1 MDNKTIFV
9 RTSKGDEAAQSRT
22 SPLPGDVKRALLMV
36 DGSATLGEIS
46 KRAAPSIRATLGEML
61 QELEKSGFIEAKAIV
76 SNTPRVSL
84 PPPGMVIPTKV
95 ASAQKKQPSDDVS
108 ELDFMSGK
116 AATPSNAALAEARA
130 KEAQLE
136 KDRAEKLRIEAEEK
150 IRLQLAA
157 EKIRVRQEAQAI
169 LIKAEQ
175 EAARIHE
182 ETVRRARA
190 EAEATR
196 QKAEQEARKIREEL
210 EAAQLKAAREAEL
223 RIQAATRERK
233 QAEAVE
239 AARLQ
244 AEQQA
249 AQIRLELEAAR
260 LHAEEAAKA
269 SLEAAAQAHARKAE
283 EAVTQAKEAA
293 ELINKVLREDD
304 LNIPVAIATTRSTSG
319 TVLFFDVVEYTKQS
333 VIKQIEIKRQF
344 NQIVSGCLKTRGV
357 GEHIILDTGD
367 GAAIGFLQHPEDALE
382 VALNFRQIVT
392 ANQHLDYPDMKVRI
406 GIHLGPINITKD
418 MNGQSNMVGDGINDA
433 QRIMSFAA
441 IDQIYISRA
450 YYDFVSRLNDE
461 YAVMFKYRGSQE
473 DKHGREHSVYELVD
487 ATSETGLDQ
496 PAAEVM
502 NAEIPA
508 IKVSG
513 NTEAAP
519 VVLKSDAFAFDAF
532 QIEDAQRAIAAPT
545 DQEAAPLIE
554 MATPAG
560 HIEEIIP
567 PTNVQPPPPEQQQQ
581 STAEKHE
588 NKSTQDQR
596 KREAHEREQRIA
608 AEAQAKELANAQA
621 KVWAEA
627 EQRARESAQVNAE
640 RVTQQAELSRLAEKP
655 ARVKRNRKSFAWGTL
670 GSAIFRLGIFFVVLL
685 VGALFIIPYVFPLRD
700 YIPKAQQLLSARLHQ
715 PVHIGYLSGRILP
728 LPRLELGELY
738 IGEKKQFQARNAQI
752 NFSLSGLFNDKTP
765 ISTIEFQEV
774 KITAAHLQNVT
785 TWLQQLA
792 NENRYPVTQMMIT
805 QGTLDADVFQLS
817 NIEGELNFEPDGK
830 FAHANLRTNAG
841 KFTMGIKALPE
852 EKLQIYILAHDT
864 ILPLLPNWS
873 FDEITA
879 TGQLSKDEFQISDFD
894 ARILGGA
901 LHGSLGLGWRA
912 GWRAQGT
919 FTAKGIPMQKLST
932 LLDGNIDGDA
942 HFQMTSVDLAGLIDS
957 VALQGNFMANRGMIS
972 GMNIFETARMRS
984 TSNLPGGRTPFEVLS
999 GVISYTNNTYHF
1011 KQVEI
1016 TAGVLNATAAFDVS
1030 KQQLSGKMSVSLSMS
1045 EGITPVVLQMG
1056 GAINDPT
1063 LRYAP

>member
-1 MDNKTIFV
+1 
-9 RTSKGDEAAQSRT
+9 
-22 SPLPGDVKRALLMV
+22 VKRALLMV

-344 NQIVSGCLKTRGV
+344 NQIVSGCLKTRAN
-357 GEHIILDTGD
+357 IL
-367 GAAIGFLQHPEDALE
+367 FLIP
-382 VALNFRQIVT
+382 VT
-392 ANQHLDYPDMKVRI
+392 A
-406 GIHLGPINITKD
+406 
-418 MNGQSNMVGDGINDA
+418 
-433 QRIMSFAA
+433 
-441 IDQIYISRA
+441 
-450 YYDFVSRLNDE
+450 
-461 YAVMFKYRGSQE
+461 
-473 DKHGREHSVYELVD
+473 
-487 ATSETGLDQ
+487 
-496 PAAEVM
+496 
-502 NAEIPA
+502 
-508 IKVSG
+508 
-513 NTEAAP
+513 
-519 VVLKSDAFAFDAF
+519 
-532 QIEDAQRAIAAPT
+532 
-545 DQEAAPLIE
+545 
-554 MATPAG
+554 
-560 HIEEIIP
+560 
-567 PTNVQPPPPEQQQQ
+567 
-581 STAEKHE
+581 
-588 NKSTQDQR
+588 
-596 KREAHEREQRIA
+596 
-608 AEAQAKELANAQA
+608 
-621 KVWAEA
+621 
-627 EQRARESAQVNAE
+627 
-640 RVTQQAELSRLAEKP
+640 
-655 ARVKRNRKSFAWGTL
+655 
-670 GSAIFRLGIFFVVLL
+670 
-685 VGALFIIPYVFPLRD
+685 
-700 YIPKAQQLLSARLHQ
+700 
-715 PVHIGYLSGRILP
+715 LP
-728 LPRLELGELY
+728 L
-738 IGEKKQFQARNAQI
+738 
-752 NFSLSGLFNDKTP
+752 
-765 ISTIEFQEV
+765 
-774 KITAAHLQNVT
+774 
-785 TWLQQLA
+785 
-792 NENRYPVTQMMIT
+792 
-805 QGTLDADVFQLS
+805 VFCS
-817 NIEGELNFEPDGK
+817 
-830 FAHANLRTNAG
+830 
-841 KFTMGIKALPE
+841 
-852 EKLQIYILAHDT
+852 IL
-864 ILPLLPNWS
+864 
-873 FDEITA
+873 
-879 TGQLSKDEFQISDFD
+879 
-894 ARILGGA
+894 
-901 LHGSLGLGWRA
+901 
-912 GWRAQGT
+912 
-919 FTAKGIPMQKLST
+919 
-932 LLDGNIDGDA
+932 
-942 HFQMTSVDLAGLIDS
+942 
-957 VALQGNFMANRGMIS
+957 
-972 GMNIFETARMRS
+972 
-984 TSNLPGGRTPFEVLS
+984 
-999 GVISYTNNTYHF
+999 
-1011 KQVEI
+1011 
-1016 TAGVLNATAAFDVS
+1016 
-1030 KQQLSGKMSVSLSMS
+1030 KMLWK
-1045 EGITPVVLQMG
+1045 
-1056 GAINDPT
+1056 
-1063 LRYAP
+1063 